1 MDRAAGRPGGVSSQR
16 GQLFRAPAG
25 TWAIRFYDA
34 RGQRHQR
41 NGFRTRGGGA
51 RGARGGAAPRAP
63 RPAVPSARDG
73 ARAGRR
79 VSGAVRG
86 RAVDARR
93 GFATTSTRPAS
104 SSGSERI
111 GELSAQ
117 QVGAWR
123 VSLPEK
129 RRYPRASRAAPGARG
144 RAAVEVDRGESG
156 RAGEEPGAEAGR
168 DRSVRELGGDR
179 RDHPGVQSRRRRA
192 GRVPGR
198 HRGAAGGGVRR
209 RVARRAA
216 RATAWSPSSARSPR
230 AG

>member
-1 MDRAAGRPGGVSSQR
+1 MSSQR

-79 VSGAVRG
+79 VPGAVRG
-86 RAVDARR
+86 RAVQLCVASVQPRHGLQAAR
-93 GFATTSTRPAS
+93 GASGSAS
-104 SSGSERI
+104 SRRSRSGR
-111 GELSAQ
+111 GECRCPRSDATRAHRALRQALEAALRWKWIEENPAALVKNPAPKLGEIDPFESWAEIDAIIPEFNL
-117 QVGAWR
+117 VGG
-123 VSLPEK
+123 VLVEFLV
-129 RRYPRASRAAPGARG
+129 GTG
-144 RAAVEVDRGESG
+144 RAT
-156 RAGEEPGAEAGR
+156 
-168 DRSVRELGGDR
+168 
-179 RDHPGVQSRRRRA
+179 
-192 GRVPGR
+192 
-198 HRGAAGGGVRR
+198 GGGVRR